1 MQELVVSLYP
11 ELSEPA
17 STRSFDGT
25 LECESYAVG
34 GMTLLTPQGVEYH
47 LQLTNT
53 GEGVVLSGTVSCI
66 ASAPCSRCLAPVAF
80 EVEGEAQGYYLLEQA
95 ESLDEYEA
103 DEFECVDSE
112 GMIDLTPAIAA
123 ALVYATPYV
132 ILCKEDCAG
141 LCPRCGANLNEG
153 ACSCGAEDDIDPL
166 NPFAVLKDLD
176 LEDE

>member
-1 MQELVVSLYP
+1 MQELAVSIYP

-17 STRSFDGT
+17 STRALDGT
-25 LECESYAVG
+25 LECESYSVG
-34 GMTLLTPQGVEYH
+34 GMTLLTPRGVEYH

-53 GEGVVLSGTVSCI
+53 GEGIVLSGTVSCT
-66 ASAPCSRCLAPVAF
+66 ASAPCSRCLAAVTF
-80 EVEGEAQGYYLLEQA
+80 EVEGEAQGYYLLEPA

-103 DEFECVDSE
+103 DEFECASPE
-112 GMIDLTPAIAA
+112 GMIDLTPAITA

-132 ILCKEDCAG
+132 VLCREDCAG
-141 LCPRCGANLNEG
+141 LCPTCGADLNDG
-153 ACSCGAEDDIDPL
+153 ACACSAEDDIDPL